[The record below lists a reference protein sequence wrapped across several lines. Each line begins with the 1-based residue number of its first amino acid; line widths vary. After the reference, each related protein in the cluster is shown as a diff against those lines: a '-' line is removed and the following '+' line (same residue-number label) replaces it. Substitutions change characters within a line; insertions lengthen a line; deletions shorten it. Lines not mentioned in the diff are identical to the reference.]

1 VPYPYATGDHQALNA
16 QHFVDAGGALIVREA
31 DLAQVPLLVDGLL
44 ADPARLARMGDAMR
58 VAARPDAADVIA
70 DELVALA
77 G

>member
-1 VPYPYATGDHQALNA
+1 VP
-16 QHFVDAGGALIVREA
+16 
-31 DLAQVPLLVDGLL
+31 PLVNGLL

-70 DELVALA
+70 DELVALT